1 MMKRLAIAFFVS
13 MAFVSSAAHAKKE
26 KPLPVFQDSVSQE
39 LPPPPADK
47 AQIVLIEPI
56 NKIQGLFPVAHYV
69 LNGTERKMVA
79 VSAWRSKTVFNLEPG
94 KHMLM
99 ATQGALGHPMEANVE
114 AGKRYYVLVRFI
126 YAQGMQLR
134 PLRTSGESPYRTNIP
149 DFAEWWKITRYV
161 EMTPA
166 AVPTFE
172 SERSKPMIDAA
183 QAAMMV
189 KWQEKTDAQRAELT
203 LNTTDAIPL

>member
-1 MMKRLAIAFFVS
+1 MRRIAFALLVS
-13 MAFVSSAAHAKKE
+13 MAFVGSAAHAKKE
-26 KPLPVFQDSVSQE
+26 KPQPVFQDSVSQE

-69 LNGTERKMVA
+69 LHGTERTMVA
-79 VSAWRSKTVFNLEPG
+79 VTAWRSKTVLNLEPG

-99 ATQGALGHPMEANVE
+99 ATQGFLGHPMEANVE

-134 PLRTSGESPYRTNIP
+134 PLRTGGNSPYRIDIP
-149 DFAEWWKITRYV
+149 EFAEWWKITRYV

-166 AVPTFE
+166 AIPAFE
-172 SERSKPMIDAA
+172 SEKLKPKIDEA
-183 QAAMMV
+183 QATMMTE
-189 KWQEKTDAQRAELT
+189 WQEKTDAERAELT
-203 LNTTDAIPL
+203 LNTTDAIAL

>member
-1 MMKRLAIAFFVS
+1 MKRLAFALLVS
-13 MAFVSSAAHAKKE
+13 MAFVGSAAHAKKE
-26 KPLPVFQDSVSQE
+26 KPQPVFQDSVSQE

-47 AQIVLIEPI
+47 AQISPYRAYQQDPGTI
-56 NKIQGLFPVAHYV
+56 PVAHYV
-69 LNGTERKMVA
+69 LNGNERKMVA

-94 KHMLM
+94 KPADGH
-99 ATQGALGHPMEANVE
+99 AGFLGHPMEANVE

-134 PLRTSGESPYRTNIP
+134 PLRTSGDSPYRTDIP
-149 DFAEWWKITRYV
+149 DFAEWWKVTRYV

-172 SERSKPMIDAA
+172 SEKFKPKIDEA

-189 KWQEKTDAQRAELT
+189 KWQEKTDAERAELT
-203 LNTTDAIPL
+203 LNTTDAIAL

>member
-1 MMKRLAIAFFVS
+1 
-13 MAFVSSAAHAKKE
+13 
-26 KPLPVFQDSVSQE
+26 
-39 LPPPPADK
+39 
-47 AQIVLIEPI
+47 
-56 NKIQGLFPVAHYV
+56 
-69 LNGTERKMVA
+69 
-79 VSAWRSKTVFNLEPG
+79 
-94 KHMLM
+94 MLM
-99 ATQGALGHPMEANVE
+99 ATQGFLGHPMEANVE

-134 PLRTSGESPYRTNIP
+134 PLRTSGDSPYRTDIP

-172 SERSKPMIDAA
+172 SEKFKPKIDEA

-189 KWQEKTDAQRAELT
+189 KWQEKTDAERAELT